1 MEYLDNT
8 GRQRLGD
15 VLRDAIGDDVRL
27 SIVASCMGS
36 AANAFTLEGLGYER
50 RPGAGSGAGLGFDD

>member
-15 VLRDAIGDDVRL
+15 ALKAAIGDDAKL
-27 SIVASCMGS
+27 SIIASYFTVLDWQPFPGHFS
-36 AANAFTLEGLGYER
+36 QGLSPAFLNSTGLI
-50 RPGAGSGAGLGFDD
+50 